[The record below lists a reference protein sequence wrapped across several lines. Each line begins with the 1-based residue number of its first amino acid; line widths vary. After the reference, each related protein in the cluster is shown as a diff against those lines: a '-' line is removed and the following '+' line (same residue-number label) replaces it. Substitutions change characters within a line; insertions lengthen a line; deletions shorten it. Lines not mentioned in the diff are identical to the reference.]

1 MFCCI
6 QIHYFFMAH
15 FHVSRHTIFETG
27 TSLDWDSDTNVVLF
41 LWLFFLVFANKD
53 IIFCWVPRQVMK
65 KQTAAK
71 SALDLPL
78 VKVGIPYVDFQYVS
92 QYIFPL
98 AVIPLIA
105 VARHGDKKLRSINVM
120 ATNSLRN
127 NLAVA

>member
-1 MFCCI
+1 MSPGI
-6 QIHYFFMAH
+6 QYLKLEHPLIGIVTQML
-15 FHVSRHTIFETG
+15 I
-27 TSLDWDSDTNVVLF
+27 F
-41 LWLFFLVFANKD
+41 LWVFFLFFFANKD

-78 VKVGIPYVDFQYVS
+78 VKVGIPYVDFKYVS

-120 ATNSLRN
+120 ATNNLRN